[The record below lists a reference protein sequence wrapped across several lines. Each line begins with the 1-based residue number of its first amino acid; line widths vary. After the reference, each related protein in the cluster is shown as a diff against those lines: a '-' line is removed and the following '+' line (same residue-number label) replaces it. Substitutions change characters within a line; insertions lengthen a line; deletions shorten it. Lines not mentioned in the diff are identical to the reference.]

1 MTVHAGALVAQS
13 PLAVAAKRFGAACRA
28 MEGRP
33 GPVASEENPMELD
46 LGDGNTFADNMGCGV
61 VVIDQVDR
69 DTQAHQRVV
78 LTKEDLEK
86 LLTWIG

>member
-1 MTVHAGALVAQS
+1 MTINAKTLGGKAPLVA
-13 PLAVAAKRFGAACRA
+13 AAERFGAAFRGMETGRA
-28 MEGRP
+28 LAPSGSDP
-33 GPVASEENPMELD
+33 LELD

-69 DTQAHQRVV
+69 DTQTLQRVV
-78 LTKEDLEK
+78 LTKEDLET

>member
-1 MTVHAGALVAQS
+1 
-13 PLAVAAKRFGAACRA
+13 
-28 MEGRP
+28 
-33 GPVASEENPMELD
+33 MELD